1 MGPNPDAPAVGG
13 AFVLPSG
20 RLGLPLAI
28 MIPARLR
35 RAGARLAFGCA
46 LALVLPFGAG
56 VAAFAQVPSNQVPAN
71 QAPANQAP
79 ANQAPAAPAAVAPPP
94 DGETLRQHDQELDT
108 IRTQERVS
116 AESQA
121 KLRREIDAIGED
133 RRALAQQL
141 IDTAARVRDVEAS
154 IEATQTR
161 LKPLDEQESSLRK
174 SLEARQS
181 AVVEIL
187 AALQRVGQQPPP
199 ALLVRPEDAL
209 LAVRTA
215 ITLGAVLPQ
224 MRAQADALAGDLAD
238 LLRLR
243 KDILDERQ
251 RLARDLDQLGREQLR
266 MNILIDQRQQRQAAN
281 EQALDAERTRTTDLA
296 HQADG
301 LKDLIAKLE
310 SNLDPAK
317 RAARA
322 DARSIEEDATRPDLA
337 ALKDPGR
344 LAPAVSFAA
353 TRGHLRLPVNGVK
366 VREFG
371 STDGAG
377 GTHRGESIATRG
389 GAQITS
395 PCDGWVVYA
404 GAFRSYGQLLI
415 LNAGGG
421 YHVLL
426 AGMERISVDLGQF
439 VLTGEPVAVMG
450 SGSQVSAAA
459 ATKSKQPVLYVE
471 FRKDGAPI
479 DPSPW
484 WATNEGEKVRG

>member
-1 MGPNPDAPAVGG
+1 MIPRRSSRIDSRLVLGSAL
-13 AFVLPSG
+13 AFA
-20 RLGLPLAI
+20 LPLGADWAAVAQA
-28 MIPARLR
+28 PPGQPS
-35 RAGARLAFGCA
+35 AGAA
-46 LALVLPFGAG
+46 
-56 VAAFAQVPSNQVPAN
+56 
-71 QAPANQAP
+71 QAPAS
-79 ANQAPAAPAAVAPPP
+79 QAPAAALTSAPNASPQS
-94 DGETLRQHDQELDT
+94 DTDALKQHDQELDA
-108 IRTQERVS
+108 IRAQERAS
-116 AESQA
+116 AEGQA
-121 KLRREIDAIGED
+121 KLRREIEAIGED
-133 RRALAQQL
+133 RRALNQQL
-141 IDTAARVRDVEAS
+141 IDTAARVRDVEAN
-154 IEATQTR
+154 IEATRAR
-161 LKPLDEQESSLRK
+161 LKPLDDQEGSIRK
-174 SLEARQS
+174 SLDERRTAI
-181 AVVEIL
+181 VEIL

-209 LAVRTA
+209 QAVRTA
-215 ITLGAVLPQ
+215 ITLGAVVPE

-238 LLRLR
+238 LLHVRT
-243 KDILDERQ
+243 DIVGEHE

-266 MNILIDQRQQRQAAN
+266 MTLLIDERQRKQTGT
-281 EQALDAERTRTTDLA
+281 EEALDAERTRAADLA
-296 HQADG
+296 RQADS

-310 SNLDPAK
+310 SGLNPAT
-317 RAARA
+317 RVAHAN
-322 DARSIEEDATRPDLA
+322 ARSIEEDATRPDLA

-344 LAPAVSFAA
+344 LTPAVAFAA
-353 TRGHLRLPVNGVK
+353 TRGHLRLPVNGLK
-366 VREFG
+366 IRDFG
-371 STDGAG
+371 GSDGIG
-377 GTHRGESIATRG
+377 GTQRGESIATHA

-439 VLTGEPVAVMG
+439 VLTGEPVAMMG
-450 SGSQVSAAA
+450 GGSQVSVAA